1 MHQRRS
7 VAPGNIVERRKRRK
21 ASSDSSMGSSSSRVV
36 LRRNKIK
43 TNTNFEFSISI
54 LFFPLIVIFSIL
66 WIRMLWIIGSRRS
79 LPLLLSSSLSNVTI
93 PITATTTNIRRQ
105 ILRIE
110 GGEEEG
116 QQKPQQKNQQ
126 PQPKFQLLSNDA
138 PNCHELSSP
147 DEIDLTVV
155 TQLSHDRLWM
165 MEHHCK
171 RYGPYRI
178 SIAVYTKRSH
188 QEVITELINMGC
200 RIAFT
205 TTDTTTDTPN
215 ATTALLSVLVMNVT
229 KNKNNDYPVNELRNL
244 ALGAVRTTHIMYIDV
259 DFWTSKNLYETI
271 LGHQPTNAN
280 STNTNSISTTIRQQ
294 LYMDP
299 KLALVIP
306 AFQLRR
312 TPNCLDEKID
322 CRSDHVPLMP
332 FTNSE
337 LMKLLLSPKKKGAD
351 IFDPTN
357 SGGHGSTDYK
367 HWLSQQQQ
375 SRVGNETKPIGT
387 GTLSLHPIDCLKSH
401 RYEPYVVIRYCR
413 EITPPFQSIFS
424 GYGKN
429 KMTWMMQIVRSGFV
443 FSQVQDAYLV
453 HYPHS
458 ISASRINWNQSPKQL
473 QQQQHNQQNYNIRR
487 PKKSDINLHFDQY
500 KRGQID
506 QLYVEFKSWLE
517 STIPSSQ
524 TRIPMCTTTTT
535 TNNNN
540 NDGNGN
546 GKGAQVQDDDNKLWI
561 DPNRKKWK

>member
-1 MHQRRS
+1 MHQRRTMP
-7 VAPGNIVERRKRRK
+7 PGSIVERRR
-21 ASSDSSMGSSSSRVV
+21 SSRVV

-43 TNTNFEFSISI
+43 TNTNFEFSIHR
-54 LFFPLIVIFSIL
+54 LFLPLIVSFSIL

-79 LPLLLSSSLSNVTI
+79 LSISSSSNATI
-93 PITATTTNIRRQ
+93 PITATATNIKRQ
-105 ILRIE
+105 MLRIE

-116 QQKPQQKNQQ
+116 QQKHQQ

-138 PNCHELSSP
+138 PNCHTLSSS

-171 RYGPYRI
+171 RYGPHRI
-178 SIAVYTKRSH
+178 SIAVYTNQSH

-205 TTDTTTDTPN
+205 TTTTDTTN
-215 ATTALLSVLVMNVT
+215 ATAALLSVIVMNAT
-229 KNKNNDYPVNELRNL
+229 KAHNKNKNNDYPVNELRNL
-244 ALGAVRTTHIMYIDV
+244 ALRAVRTTHIMYIDV
-259 DFWTSKNLYETI
+259 DFWTSKNLYESI
-271 LGHQPTNAN
+271 LGHQPID
-280 STNTNSISTTIRQQ
+280 TNTNSIIKTIRQK

-312 TPNCLDEKID
+312 TPNCLDEKKD
-322 CRSDHVPLMP
+322 CRSEHVPLMP

-337 LMKLLLSPKKKGAD
+337 LMKLLLSLPPKKGAD

-357 SGGHGSTDYK
+357 SGGHGSTDYN
-367 HWLSQQQQ
+367 HWLSQQQRQQ
-375 SRVGNETKPIGT
+375 SKLGNETTTIGT
-387 GTLSLHPIDCLKSH
+387 GTLLLHPIDCLKSH

-453 HYPHS
+453 HYPHP

-473 QQQQHNQQNYNIRR
+473 QQQHNQQNYNVRR
-487 PKKSDINLHFDQY
+487 PKKSDTNLHFDHY

-517 STIPSSQ
+517 LTIPSSQ
-524 TRIPMCTTTTT
+524 TRIPMCTTT
-535 TNNNN
+535 NNN
-540 NDGNGN
+540 NDGNGI
-546 GKGAQVQDDDNKLWI
+546 GIGIGAQVQVQDDDNKLWI